1 MGKVDFDDF
10 ADDYKEILEKQI
22 RFFEIG
28 ADYFARYKVST
39 VKRLLQHEPK
49 RILEFGCGIGG
60 NIKHLLQTFPFAS
73 VVGCDLSENCLTVA
87 ARNNPGANF
96 FMISKEVF
104 PDSEK
109 FDLIFV
115 ANVFHHIIPE
125 KRINTTKLLKQL
137 MTTNG
142 ELYVFEHNP
151 YNPITRHLVNSCPFD
166 ADAELLTPKQLAS
179 LLRGAGFS
187 TIEKGFILFFPSFL
201 RLLRPLER
209 FLTYLP
215 LGGQYVIRTTQ

>member
-1 MGKVDFDDF
+1 
-10 ADDYKEILEKQI
+10 
-22 RFFEIG
+22 
-28 ADYFARYKVST
+28 
-39 VKRLLQHEPK
+39 
-49 RILEFGCGIGG
+49 
-60 NIKHLLQTFPFAS
+60 
-73 VVGCDLSENCLTVA
+73 
-87 ARNNPGANF
+87 
-96 FMISKEVF
+96 
-104 PDSEK
+104 
-109 FDLIFV
+109 
-115 ANVFHHIIPE
+115 
-125 KRINTTKLLKQL
+125 